1 MRWLKIS
8 LISIAGIFLFAIL
21 VIASYLLILDQNE
34 YKQFIINNVDRFTD
48 STLVINGPVDIT
60 ISTSPTLSI
69 TQFELKDNAGRYFAN
84 IQKFELQIDLIALFK
99 KTLLIEHLVVE
110 DADVIIS
117 KATSPGKSTGA
128 TSGSTSGSRGIL
140 LYPVLKMV
148 ELKNISI
155 NHQVPDTTEKINA
168 LLEHLTIK
176 APTINS
182 PIRIEGK
189 ALINNNSIEVL
200 GELGTIKNAVLAEQA
215 YPLSLK
221 ISHGHDTISINGMI
235 DNITNGRGIDIK
247 VDAFSPDT
255 SQLAQYSTLLPPL
268 KGEFKIHATL
278 HGKFP
283 NISSNDIDTTLV
295 YKDTISLQATGGVT
309 DIFTQKGLDINFS
322 GFVNDEDLIS
332 KYLPDGFP
340 RLSKIK
346 ASAKFSKANDIFYVK
361 QFSAQGSNTRGLRS
375 SIQGSTGIRFDD
387 SPQPF
392 PDLNLLAKFE
402 SPTTREI
409 KYFVFDDVPEI
420 GSAKG
425 EVRLFSHP
433 KKDLG
438 LDGLNIRIANKKLR
452 LDIKGGIA
460 RMPLDPDIANSGME
474 LEMDLEAQST
484 SAVASI
490 LDYPLPELGTIK
502 LKGIFSG
509 SKLASAF
516 NNTALEINNKD
527 GIHLKATGQMKFGDF
542 SKDTPIESTN
552 FQLTVSSPTTAAIGV
567 LIKTSLPE
575 LGSVAATAQLT
586 GGGSVFSLTD
596 IEAITG
602 QKNELQ
608 MSATGDIQSIKF
620 IPKMSLQDI
629 KLQLNAKADSI
640 QMLEAFT
647 DGPLPDLGPFE
658 LNALLQG
665 SSNKMGLANVNLEAG
680 SSEIVSLQAT
690 GELIELDLNS
700 PVELNAKLV
709 IPDLSVFG
717 KKLDQQLP
725 AVGPLVATG
734 ELKGGKKSG
743 TFTGQ
748 IKLGNTQ
755 IDSKLAISI
764 RGERPSIKGTI
775 TSPVIYLKDLGL
787 TPVQKHEENDEK
799 TEQVEQ
805 TTKEK
810 KPATTK
816 ATLFSREPI
825 EFKEMKTIDLSIDLD
840 IDEIKGSQYNINSV
854 NINSSL
860 TNGHLIIGPGSIV
873 FKKGTLTFYTD
884 LNTQDGLKLST
895 NFTAKDI
902 DVGSLVKEITA
913 RVPVEGTANLF
924 IDLKTHGRSQH
935 ELASHLNGK
944 VELIAENAKV
954 LQKHVDLLL
963 VDLIGWALTSTAKSK
978 GRTSIDCT
986 IVRFSIEDG
995 LLQSN
1000 ALFATGPSMA
1010 VGGEATID
1018 LSKETIDMILHPENK
1033 QKRWSKATPIKIR
1046 GPLLNPTF
1054 TAVPYTAVA
1063 TEYAGYVLLP
1073 QVYVPLRLFEYT
1085 KGLVIRGEGEQKAH
1099 PCLDVTLPSGE
1110 KAIKQHSENQDTE
1123 Q

>member
-1 MRWLKIS
+1 M
-8 LISIAGIFLFAIL
+8 FAVLAI
-21 VIASYLLILDQNE
+21 VSYLFILDQNE
-34 YKQFIINNVDRFTD
+34 YKKFIVNNVNRFTD
-48 STLVINGPVDIT
+48 SSLIINGPVDIT

-69 TQFELKDNAGRYFAN
+69 TQFELKDNAGRYHAN
-84 IQKFELQIDLIALFK
+84 VEKFELQIDLIALFK
-99 KTLLIEHLVVE
+99 KSLLIEHLVVE
-110 DADVIIS
+110 DADVIIN
-117 KATSPGKSTGA
+117 KTVSPEKISGA
-128 TSGSTSGSRGIL
+128 TSNPQRVL

-155 NHQVPDTTEKINA
+155 NHQAPDTTKQINA
-168 LLEHLTIK
+168 LLQHLTIK

-189 ALINNNSIEVL
+189 ALINKNSIEIL

-215 YPLSLK
+215 YPLALK
-221 ISHGHDTISINGMI
+221 ISHGGDTISINGMI

-247 VDAFSPDT
+247 IDALSPDT
-255 SQLAQYSTLLPPL
+255 SQLAQYWAPLPSL
-268 KGEFKIHATL
+268 KGQLKAHATL
-278 HGKFP
+278 QGDFP
-283 NISSNDIDTTLV
+283 NISSTDINTTLV
-295 YKDTISLQATGGVT
+295 YKDTISLQATGSVA
-309 DIFTQKGLDINFS
+309 DVFTQKGLDINFS
-322 GFVNDEDLIS
+322 GFVNDGELIS

-346 ASAKFSKANDIFYVK
+346 TSAKFSKSNDIFYVK
-361 QFSAQGSNTRGLRS
+361 KFSAQGSNTDGLRS
-375 SIQGSTGIRFDD
+375 SIQGSTGIHFDNAQ
-387 SPQPF
+387 QPF
-392 PDLNLLAKFE
+392 PDMNLLAEFE
-402 SPTTREI
+402 SPTTREV

-420 GSAKG
+420 GRVKG

-438 LDGLNIRIANKKLR
+438 IDGLKINIANKKLS
-452 LDIKGGIA
+452 LDIKGGITH
-460 RMPLDPDIANSGME
+460 MPLDPDIANSGIE
-474 LEMDLEAQST
+474 LEMNLKSKST
-484 SAVASI
+484 SAVASL

-509 SKLASAF
+509 SKLASTF
-516 NNTALEINNKD
+516 NKTSLEINNKD

-542 SKDTPIESTN
+542 SKESPIKSTTIS
-552 FQLTVSSPTTAAIGV
+552 LTVSSPTTAAIGT

-575 LGSVAATAQLT
+575 LGPVAATAQLT
-586 GGGSVFSLTD
+586 GGGSVFALTG
-596 IEAITG
+596 IEATTG

-608 MSATGDIQSIKF
+608 ISATGDIQSINF
-620 IPKMSLQDI
+620 FPETSLQDI

-647 DGPLPDLGPFE
+647 DEPLPDLGPFE
-658 LNALLQG
+658 LSALLQG
-665 SSNKMGLANVNLEAG
+665 NSDKMGLANVKLDAG

-700 PVELNAKLV
+700 PVELNSKLT

-755 IDSKLAISI
+755 IDSNLAISI
-764 RGERPSIKGTI
+764 LGERPSIKGTI

-787 TPVQKHEENDEK
+787 TPVQKREEDVEGEEK
-799 TEQVEQ
+799 VKKLE
-805 TTKEK
+805 KDK

-816 ATLFSREPI
+816 TTIFSREPF
-825 EFKEMKTIDLSIDLD
+825 ELKKMKTIDLSIELD
-840 IDEIKGSQYNINSV
+840 IDKIKGSQYHIDSIK
-854 NINSSL
+854 INSSL
-860 TNGHLIIGPGSIV
+860 TNGHLIIGPASIV
-873 FKKGTLTFYTD
+873 FKKGTLTFLAD
-884 LNTQDGLKLST
+884 VNAQDELKLST
-895 NFTAKDI
+895 SITAKDI
-902 DVGSLVKEITA
+902 DVGSIVKEITE

-924 IDLKTHGRSQH
+924 LDLNTHGRSPH
-935 ELASHLNGK
+935 ELASHLDGK

-954 LQKHVDLLL
+954 LQKHIDLLL
-963 VDLIGWALTSTAKSK
+963 VDLVGWALTSTAKSQE
-978 GRTSIDCT
+978 RASIDCT
-986 IVRFSIEDG
+986 IVRFNIENG

-1000 ALFATGPSMA
+1000 ALFGTGPSMA

-1033 QKRWSKATPIKIR
+1033 QKRWSKTTPIKIR
-1046 GPLLNPTF
+1046 GPLLSPSI
-1054 TAVPYTAVA
+1054 TAVPYAAVA

-1073 QVYVPLRLFEYT
+1073 QVYIPLRMFEYT
-1085 KGLVIRGEGEQKAH
+1085 KGLVKRDKGEQKAH
-1099 PCLDVTLPSGE
+1099 PCLDVTLPTGE
-1110 KAIKQHSENQDTE
+1110 KAIKEYSKN
-1123 Q
+1123 